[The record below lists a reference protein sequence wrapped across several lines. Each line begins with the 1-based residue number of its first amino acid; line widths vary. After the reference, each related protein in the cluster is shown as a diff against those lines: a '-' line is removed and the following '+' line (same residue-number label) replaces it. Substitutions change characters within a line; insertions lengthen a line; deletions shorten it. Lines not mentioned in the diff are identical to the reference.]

1 MTHTEP
7 WTAVVELPRVE
18 KLRLLQ
24 RLANDLAP
32 DEVAATIQPNMPLEF
47 WSPYDAHGAAAALD
61 AALEADR
68 LAKP

>member
-24 RLANDLAP
+24 RLANDLAQ
-32 DEVAATIQPNMPLEF
+32 DEVATAIQPNMPLEF
-47 WSPYDAHGAAAALD
+47 WSPYDAHDTAAALN